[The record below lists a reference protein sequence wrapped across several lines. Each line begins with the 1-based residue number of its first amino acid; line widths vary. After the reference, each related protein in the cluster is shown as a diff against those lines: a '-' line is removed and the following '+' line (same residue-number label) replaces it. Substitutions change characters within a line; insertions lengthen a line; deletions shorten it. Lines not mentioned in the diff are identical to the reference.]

1 LATAAA
7 SKDSPIFAKILY
19 PCHAWSALGIG
30 MEHGM
35 TDDDDDWHNGLF
47 TGTPAL
53 TCHIIY
59 SEEYYRNVIF

>member
-1 LATAAA
+1 
-7 SKDSPIFAKILY
+7 
-19 PCHAWSALGIG
+19 